1 MDVTIIIGKRA
12 VRAVRYTHAFRGA
25 NGLDTQGYSTLDVQ
39 GYSTHWGVHWRC
51 EQNIWLTPAQ
61 AGKLLGVSRRRAR
74 AVARAEGWNIK
85 RVGRRNVMPLLSVL
99 AYLATTGLDKGGV

>member
-12 VRAVRYTHAFRGA
+12 VWAIRYPVAFRGA
-25 NGLDTQGYSTLDVQ
+25 YPLDVR
-39 GYSTHWGVHWRC
+39 GYGIHWRRD
-51 EQNIWLTPAQ
+51 ENIWLTPAQ

-74 AVARAEGWNIK
+74 AVACAEGWNIK

>member
-12 VRAVRYTHAFRGA
+12 VRAIQYPVPFRGA
-25 NGLDTQGYSTLDVQ
+25 YPLDVP
-39 GYSTHWGVHWRC
+39 GYGIHWRR

-61 AGKLLGVSRRRAR
+61 AGKVLGMSRRKAR
-74 AVARAEGWNIK
+74 AVAREEGWNIK

-99 AYLATTGLDKGGV
+99 AYVEPLGLDKGGV

>member
-12 VRAVRYTHAFRGA
+12 VRAWRYSVPLRGA
-25 NGLDTQGYSTLDVQ
+25 YALSVPGY
-39 GYSTHWGVHWRC
+39 GVHWRHG
-51 EQNIWLTPAQ
+51 ENIWLTPAQ